1 MIYHGR
7 KLKITLNKHK
17 KGKGAE
23 VPGPHITQKTRSL
36 GWCMGQGF
44 QILPRGKVWYVD
56 FLDTNSWKITRCTT
70 RCFAASP
77 FLCSLDSMC
86 MCFFNKNGLE
96 TIWQKIPS
104 VTSHLSK
111 SSALVKV
118 TFNLGPFY
126 CIFLIDFIILSWVAS
141 LPSGSLQVHSF
152 SFTSST
158 MGAMATACASYMSN
172 TGWVA
177 QILIEA

>member
-1 MIYHGR
+1 MMHGAR
-7 KLKITLNKHK
+7 VPDPPKGQSLVCGLSGYKFLENHK
-17 KGKGAE
+17 M
-23 VPGPHITQKTRSL
+23 HNT
-36 GWCMGQGF
+36 MF
-44 QILPRGKVWYVD
+44 
-56 FLDTNSWKITRCTT
+56 
-70 RCFAASP
+70 RCFTISV
-77 FLCSLDSMC
+77 FFRQHVHV
-86 MCFFNKNGLE
+86 FFNKNGLE

>member
-1 MIYHGR
+1 M
-7 KLKITLNKHK
+7 
-17 KGKGAE
+17 
-23 VPGPHITQKTRSL
+23 PGPHITQKTRSL

-141 LPSGSLQVHSF
+141 PTQWQSTSPFLQFHIFNYGSNGNCMRFLHVKYWL
-152 SFTSST
+152 SST
-158 MGAMATACASYMSN
+158 NSYRGLRLKKTPN
-172 TGWVA
+172 I
-177 QILIEA
+177 ILVIITTSIH

>member
-118 TFNLGPFY
+118 TFNLGPF
-126 CIFLIDFIILSWVAS
+126 IASFSLILSSYLGSHPYPVAVYKS
-141 LPSGSLQVHSF
+141 IPSVSHLQLWEQWQLHALL
-152 SFTSST
+152 T
-158 MGAMATACASYMSN
+158 C
-172 TGWVA
+172 
-177 QILIEA
+177 QILVE